1 MINNDTFLAEML
13 DLLQIDHIPD
23 RDVFARI
30 EFLLQCNPKL
40 ASAHG
45 GTFKTIVDSEMG
57 IVKEIRSNI
66 PLIIMAIINDFIP
79 WSIVELFLQ
88 YGADIKASY
97 NISTVSQYCIQEIF
111 ESNIVEDVYGVNT
124 GEAGTG
130 ESGEHF
136 DPFIIEQKLDDK
148 WQPIKNNDMC
158 LPIIASK
165 YHKLRRCLE

>member
-1 MINNDTFLAEML
+1 MINNHTFLAEML
-13 DLLQIDHIPD
+13 SLLQIDHMPD

-30 EFLLQCNPKL
+30 RFLLDCNPDL

-45 GTFKTIVDSEMG
+45 GTFKTIVESEMG

-66 PLIIMAIINDFIP
+66 PLVIMAIINDFIP

-111 ESNIVEDVYGVNT
+111 ESNIIEDVYGVNSVT
-124 GEAGTG
+124 VEAD
-130 ESGEHF
+130 ESGERF
-136 DPFIIEQKLDDK
+136 DPFIVEQKLDDK